1 MPPAALAYIGDA
13 VYELYIRAYYLMP
26 PKRLQVYHK
35 QVVDQVRAE
44 GQARHLRSL
53 EPHLTA
59 IELDIIKRGRN
70 AATNRPKRVDPD
82 VYQQATGL
90 EALIGYL
97 YLTDLHRLMHL
108 LAQLEFEVPLD
119 DSVEI

>member
-1 MPPAALAYIGDA
+1 
-13 VYELYIRAYYLMP
+13 MP
-26 PKRLQVYHK
+26 PKRLQAYHK

-44 GQARHLRSL
+44 GQAKHLRSL
-53 EPHLTA
+53 EPHLTP
-59 IELDIIKRGRN
+59 IEFDIVKRGRN

-97 YLTDLHRLMHL
+97 YLTDTQRLTHL
-108 LAQLEFEVPLD
+108 LAQLDFEMPSG
-119 DSVEI
+119 DSSET